1 MESRAEPVHAAALP
15 KLEKQRFRGAVGPCL
30 GAPPLGERG
39 AGKYTPLGGGE
50 TVDCCLEGAER
61 RLPGFGQL
69 VSENC
74 ISITYTQPFLGK
86 TTMLFS

>member
-1 MESRAEPVHAAALP
+1 MHAAALP
-15 KLEKQRFRGAVGPCL
+15 KLEKQRFRGA
-30 GAPPLGERG
+30 PPPGERR

-50 TVDCCLEGAER
+50 TVECCLESAER

-69 VSENC
+69 ISENC